1 MKVSPP
7 APPLDRLHSA
17 EQLADALAPLGADYA
32 ATLDATSE
40 LPPTD
45 RAHAR
50 QKRRGLYLRLL
61 RNTLRTAAMLKEE
74 AS

>member
-1 MKVSPP
+1 MRTQP
-7 APPLDRLHSA
+7 APPLDRLHSP

-45 RAHAR
+45 RARALQR
-50 QKRRGLYLRLL
+50 RRGLYARLL
-61 RNTLRTAAMLKEE
+61 RHTLRSTALLKEG
-74 AS
+74 A